1 MPDRLWRMVVP
12 GLATAAHLFAWIQFQ
27 YKIGTMPLPEAWRSQ
42 FGCLLLTS
50 LLFVLAL
57 PFCRR
62 MLFIWLLLSGQALL
76 LTVIG
81 LPLGDYLGI
90 EVTLAAAFIIE
101 ALFYA
106 PWWQGLAAAA
116 GMTGVIVGMQQL
128 PIIAWGEQLPVASAH
143 DRLAFAVYAGLIIV
157 LTLLLRWQRDAQ
169 SGTAAQNRSLHDAT
183 LQLSQINMQLQEY
196 AAMAEQESVLTERK
210 RLAREIHDTLAYT
223 LTNLV
228 MMMEAAM
235 DMAGEPA
242 AGLREHLRASR
253 DQAKAGLADVRSALQ
268 ELRAVKPS
276 ETAGLPAIKQL
287 VDTFVK
293 ATQMEVT
300 LNLGNAPLRFG
311 AEADWTA
318 YRVVQEG
325 LTNALRHGRASQ
337 VQISFAW
344 VGAGISI
351 LIRDNGQ
358 GTAGLKEGYGL
369 LGMRE
374 RLERLGGRMQVESK
388 AGEGF
393 LLSVWFPL
401 KEGVE

>member
-1 MPDRLWRMVVP
+1 MPERWWRMVVP
-12 GLATAAHLFAWIQFQ
+12 GLAVAGHLFAWIQFQ
-27 YKIGTMPLPEAWRSQ
+27 YRIDALPLPEAWRSQ
-42 FGCLLLTS
+42 FVFLLLFS
-50 LLFVLAL
+50 LAFALAL
-57 PFCRR
+57 SFCRR
-62 MLFIWLLLSGQALL
+62 LLFTWLLLSGQALL

-81 LPLGDYLGI
+81 LPFGDYLGV
-90 EVTLAAAFIIE
+90 EVTLLAAFIIE
-101 ALFYA
+101 AIFYT
-106 PWWQGLAAAA
+106 PWWQGAAAAA
-116 GMTGVIVGMQQL
+116 GLTGIAVGLQQL
-128 PIIAWGEQLPVASAH
+128 PITAWGARLSVASAH
-143 DRLAFAVYAGLIIV
+143 DQLAFAVYAGLLIA
-157 LTLLLRWQRDAQ
+157 LALLLRLEKDAQ
-169 SGTAAQNRSLHDAT
+169 SGTATQNRSLHDAT

-235 DMAGEPA
+235 DMAGDPGA
-242 AGLREHLRASR
+242 ALRDHLQLSR
-253 DQAKAGLADVRSALQ
+253 DQAKAGLAEVRTTLQ

-293 ATQMEVT
+293 ATQMEVS
-300 LNLGNAPLRFG
+300 LNFGNAPLRFG

-325 LTNALRHGRASQ
+325 LTNALRHGRASR
-337 VQISFAW
+337 VWISFAW

-358 GTAGLKEGYGL
+358 GAAGLKEGYGL
-369 LGMRE
+369 MGMRE
-374 RLERLGGRMQVESK
+374 RLERLGGRMLVESK
-388 AGEGF
+388 PGDGF
-393 LLSVWFPL
+393 LLSVWFPV